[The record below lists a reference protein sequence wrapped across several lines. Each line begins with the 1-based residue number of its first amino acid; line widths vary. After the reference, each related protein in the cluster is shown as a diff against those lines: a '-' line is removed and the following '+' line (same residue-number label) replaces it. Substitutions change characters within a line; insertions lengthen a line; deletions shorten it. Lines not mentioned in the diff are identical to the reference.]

1 MKSSFRN
8 ELPRVYELKDMLEDP
23 CHRDAFFQDL
33 EQTLEEPRAR
43 AAFRKLERWLD
54 VLDDAA
60 WQTLKL
66 KAVPHLV
73 SRQREIGRG
82 WQEHFDVLN
91 EARAFGYLQCLDCTE
106 VHFIECSDNKR
117 TPDLGALQD
126 GRPVF
131 CEVKTINPSDDAA
144 QKQLRIAKGV
154 FDVESPRLDVDEG
167 FLRKLRATLTKA
179 LEQLDAVDRERH
191 ARRIIFTM
199 LNFDDWWGDHQ
210 DRYIAQID
218 ADLLQNPLDGVALVF
233 CLSRKD
239 LWQRSFTM
247 ESATFLPE

>member
-23 CHRDAFFQDL
+23 SHRDACFQDL
-33 EQTLEEPRAR
+33 EETLEEPSAR
-43 AAFRKLERWLD
+43 AAFHKLERWLD

-73 SRQREIGRG
+73 SRQRASGRG
-82 WQEHFDVLN
+82 WQDLFDVFH
-91 EARAFGYLQCLDCTE
+91 EARAFGYLQCIGCTG
-106 VHFIECSDNKR
+106 VHFIERRDNKR

-126 GRPVF
+126 GQPVF
-131 CEVKTINPSDDAA
+131 CEVKTINPSDDEAE
-144 QKQLRIAKGV
+144 KQRRIAKGV
-154 FDVESPRLDVDEG
+154 FEAERPRLDVDEG
-167 FLRKLRATLTKA
+167 FLGKLRATLTDA
-179 LEQLDAVDRERH
+179 LEQLDAVDRERR

-199 LNFDDWWGDHQ
+199 LNFDGWWGDHQ

-218 ADLLQNPLDGVALVF
+218 AGLLQQPLVYCVVNH
-233 CLSRKD
+233 
-239 LWQRSFTM
+239 
-247 ESATFLPE
+247 